1 MTEEAAQRDYRQLRE
16 QLSRAFG
23 FVRSVEI
30 NRKLAAITFD
40 DLLAEAYTI
49 LDDSSITT
57 ETDIATTDAGRVAF
71 VQTEDELTGLRRR
84 GKLQRLASLA
94 GDVLDEATFGS
105 IFTDLERS
113 DVSSVTD
120 TSSLFD
126 RLKEFDLYEFGLDT
140 DLEVDEGTGARLV
153 ESNGSVVLQDG
164 EREIDIFVTE
174 EALNDLAKAQFTAT
188 EDEG

>member
-1 MTEEAAQRDYRQLRE
+1 MTEESAQRDYRQLRE
-16 QLSRAFG
+16 QLSRAFS

-40 DLLAEAYTI
+40 DLLAEAYTL
-49 LDDSSITT
+49 LDDSAITA
-57 ETDIATTDAGRVAF
+57 ELDIATTDAGRVAF
-71 VQTEDELTGLRRR
+71 VQGEDELTGLRRR

-105 IFTDLERS
+105 IFTDLQRA
-113 DVSSVTD
+113 DVSQVTD

-126 RLKEFDLYEFGLDT
+126 RLKEFDPTEIALDSEYE
-140 DLEVDEGTGARLV
+140 DEDDGSKLV
-153 ESNGSVVLQDG
+153 EIQGSVVLQDG
-164 EREIDIFVTE
+164 EEQIDIFVTE
-174 EALNDLAKAQFTAT
+174 EALETLAKAQFTAT